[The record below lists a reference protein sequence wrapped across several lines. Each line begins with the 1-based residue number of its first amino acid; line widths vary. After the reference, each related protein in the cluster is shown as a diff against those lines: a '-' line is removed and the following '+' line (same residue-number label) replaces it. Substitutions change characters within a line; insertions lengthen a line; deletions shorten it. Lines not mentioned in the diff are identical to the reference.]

1 MFKYLSH
8 VELYTSF
15 FQKSSILDVWQGFK
29 SIAEKIIEKII
40 EKCWCDEVKVGGKK

>member
-15 FQKSSILDVWQGFK
+15 FQKSSILDDWQGSK
-29 SIAEKIIEKII
+29 SISEKIMEKNY
-40 EKCWCDEVKVGGKK
+40 GKN